1 MWQLCLAPQWHSSHN
16 EYFWWNPS
24 VYVVQKSLCSLKR
37 TQRFLHCTEKSTAQS
52 SEWRESHFSL
62 GLDCMSKKMSNKY
75 IFFLFLPTLFVSS
88 LLVFLSWKLLHQNFL
103 TFLWN
108 QCFNILI
115 ICSGKRLFCLH
126 RFSIRLWITSCFLQ
140 KEVRMW
146 IPQDLLLWWVRIQ
159 R

>member
-108 QCFNILI
+108 QCFIFWLFVLVRDYSVFTDSL
-115 ICSGKRLFCLH
+115 SGCELPVASFRRRWECEYLRTF
-126 RFSIRLWITSCFLQ
+126 FSD
-140 KEVRMW
+140 E
-146 IPQDLLLWWVRIQ
+146 
-159 R
+159 